1 MGLAEAEGGWWWCS
15 GMIGNMLVI
24 GLENFGMLV
33 LGIAKGRMGSGAVYG
48 GALHGVV
55 NVPEL

>member
-1 MGLAEAEGGWWWCS
+1 MGLAEAEGGWWWRS

-33 LGIAKGRMGSGAVYG
+33 LGIAKGRMGSGAVYVG
-48 GALHGVV
+48 PIAWCG
-55 NVPEL
+55 